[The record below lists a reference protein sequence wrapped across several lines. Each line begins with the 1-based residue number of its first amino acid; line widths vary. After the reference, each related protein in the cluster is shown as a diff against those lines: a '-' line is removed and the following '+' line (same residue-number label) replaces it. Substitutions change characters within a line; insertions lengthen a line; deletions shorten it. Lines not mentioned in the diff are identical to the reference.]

1 MKFDYSSTSIFI
13 FRDNKNGEHYDDP
26 YDPYDIDVDRV
37 LISVRLVKPS
47 DDYNIVRIAVLLV
60 KDGKYSYKISF
71 DEIFEKSIANKLLSK
86 KSAIR
91 LIKKQLLKEHTTIL
105 VSRNTI
111 TILDVK
117 NGRNYEFSL

>member
-13 FRDNKNGEHYDDP
+13 FRDNKNGEHYD
-26 YDPYDIDVDRV
+26 DPYDIDVDRV

-60 KDGKYSYKISF
+60 KDGKYSFKISF